1 MSTKQISSSLAALT
15 AAGARWFQIAYAV
28 NDLAEA
34 QSFFQATLGV
44 SRFFVIEDIQFRDY
58 IYRGQAAFCRQ
69 NVAFGYAGPLQIELM
84 QPLEGENSLTAFLRQ
99 RGPGVHHLGL
109 EVDDLEQVLRALLN
123 QRGPGTEGRESQG
136 VSREPESSPL
146 TIVESGIAGQGTRF
160 AFLDTLASSGT
171 YLELVALDEENRA
184 LFERIRRG
192 DF

>member
-1 MSTKQISSSLAALT
+1 MSQQHFSPTFEALT
-15 AAGARWFQIAYAV
+15 AAGARWFQLAYAV
-28 NDLAEA
+28 NDLAAA
-34 QSFFQATLGV
+34 QRFFQHVLGV
-44 SRFFVIEDIQFRDY
+44 PRFFVIKDIQFRAY
-58 IYRGQAAFCRQ
+58 TYRGQPACCRQ
-69 NVAFGYAGPLQIELM
+69 HVAFGYAGPLQIELM

-109 EVDDLEQVLRALLN
+109 EVEDLDRALQAL
-123 QRGPGTEGRESQG
+123 QSQLSAGEGSLGEERGGT
-136 VSREPESSPL
+136 VSV
-146 TIVESGIAGQGTRF
+146 IESGIAGQGTRF

>member
-1 MSTKQISSSLAALT
+1 MSRQQKPSSLAALT
-15 AAGARWFQIAYAV
+15 AAGARWFQMAYAV
-28 NDLAEA
+28 NDLAKA
-34 QSFFQATLGV
+34 QRFFQATLGV
-44 SRFFVIEDIQFRDY
+44 PRFFVIEDIQFRAY
-58 IYRGQAAFCRQ
+58 TYRGQPAFCRQ

-84 QPLEGENSLTAFLRQ
+84 QPLEGENSLITFLRQ

-109 EVDDLEQVLRALLN
+109 EVDDLEQVLGAI
-123 QRGPGTEGRESQG
+123 QGASAPEETEN
-136 VSREPESSPL
+136 VTL
-146 TIVESGIAGQGTRF
+146 IESGIAGQGTRF

>member
-1 MSTKQISSSLAALT
+1 MSRQQKPPSLAALT
-15 AAGARWFQIAYAV
+15 AAGARWFQVAYAV

-34 QSFFQATLGV
+34 QRFFQETLGV
-44 SRFFVIEDIQFRDY
+44 PRFFVIEDIQFRAY
-58 IYRGQAAFCRQ
+58 TYRGQPAYCRQ
-69 NVAFGYAGPLQIELM
+69 HVAFGYAGPLQIELM

-109 EVDDLEQVLRALLN
+109 EVDDLEQVLGAL
-123 QRGPGTEGRESQG
+123 QGASAPEGTEK
-136 VSREPESSPL
+136 V
-146 TIVESGIAGQGTRF
+146 TIIESGIAGQGTRF

-171 YLELVALDEENRA
+171 YLELVTLDEENRA